1 MDIFATGLG
10 YLGLIFMGN
19 PGFFQMLRFDISL
32 VYRNKHIKKTQKTEN
47 TENLGE
53 EIQ

>member
-19 PGFFQMLRFDISL
+19 PGFFQMLRFDIL
-32 VYRNKHIKKTQKTEN
+32 DKHISEN
-47 TENLGE
+47 IGE